1 MNLQITSFFR
11 KMPSNKSKLDKWFWE
26 DLDGKTIFVHENLSG
41 VHLTCFYNGK
51 DYHASCNDNPSIH
64 FGYVNSEFRIDGPEI
79 LSQMFFSWEEAVL
92 NGSIPLPTKLKLNLQ
107 LKFNRE
113 RDRKNPIEKFVR
125 KTCLHKYDETTAK
138 RKSDY
143 ITRPAKRR
151 KKSSIKQEQ

>member
-1 MNLQITSFFR
+1 
-11 KMPSNKSKLDKWFWE
+11 MPTNNIKLDKWSWE
-26 DLDGKTIFVHENLSG
+26 ELDRKTIFVHENLSG

-92 NGSIPLPTKLKLNLQ
+92 NGSIPLPTKLKQNLQ

-113 RDRKNPIEKFVR
+113 RDKKSPIEKFVR
-125 KTCLHKYDETTAK
+125 KSCLYKYDEKQEK
-138 RKSDY
+138 RKSENK
-143 ITRPAKRR
+143 RRAAKRR
-151 KKSSIKQEQ
+151 RTSSMKNE